1 VLIQIY
7 GITTPEDAEM
17 VNELAPDHVGI
28 VLDEGFDAWDSV
40 DLITAR
46 SLIAH
51 LTDVV
56 LVAISLASD
65 RDQILRTVD
74 ELSPSVLHVAR
85 AVGGMTI
92 DEIFALRSEIAPV
105 ELMVTLPVVGS
116 HSVDEATNLSKV
128 ADFLLLDTVH
138 PTTGFVGATGQVH
151 DWSLSRQIVD
161 GSSVPVILAGGLGP
175 ENVSEAI
182 RVVQPFGVDS
192 ETQTSM
198 TDDRR
203 RKDLDKVRLFIER
216 ARSVEGF
223 ETD

>member
-1 VLIQIY
+1 MI
-7 GITTPEDAEM
+7 
-17 VNELAPDHVGI
+17 NELAPDHVGI

-40 DLITAR
+40 NSTIAR

-56 LVAISLASD
+56 LVAISLATD
-65 RDQILRTVD
+65 RGQILRTVD
-74 ELSPSVLHVAR
+74 QLSPGVLHVAR

-92 DEIFALRSEIAPV
+92 EELLTLRGEIAPV
-105 ELMVTLPVVGS
+105 QLMVTVPVVGS
-116 HSVDEATNLSKV
+116 DSVAAASEVSDI

-138 PTTGFVGATGQVH
+138 PTTGYVGATGQVH
-151 DWSLSRQIVD
+151 DWSLSRRIVD
-161 GSSVPVILAGGLGP
+161 ASNIPVILAGGLGP

-182 RVVQPFGVDS
+182 RVVRPFGVDS

-198 TDDRR
+198 ADDRR
-203 RKDLDKVRLFIER
+203 RKDPDKVRLFIER
-216 ARSVEGF
+216 ARSVEVS